1 MDISIVITTY
11 NYQHYIQ
18 QCLESCLEQNTDLD
32 YEVIIV
38 NDGSTDKTQE
48 ILDKFKDQERLTLI
62 EIQNSGI
69 EKASNKGFLYAKG
82 EFIVRL
88 DADDMLMPIFLES
101 HSAQIKNEKYDFFY
115 SDYYVIDAHGSTVG
129 EMCLPE
135 FSEKEIFSR
144 GDFLATGTLY
154 RRELLDRLGG
164 YEESI
169 VNSGLENYEFIL
181 RLIENGSVGKHL
193 SKKLFKYRRH
203 RNNLSDIKKN
213 SIIKNGHH
221 LFKRKNYGS
230 FSTNKYHP
238 YGLEA

>member
-88 DADDMLMPIFLES
+88 DADDMQCQYSWSLIQLKLKM
-101 HSAQIKNEKYDFFY
+101 KN
-115 SDYYVIDAHGSTVG
+115 
-129 EMCLPE
+129 M
-135 FSEKEIFSR
+135 IFS
-144 GDFLATGTLY
+144 
-154 RRELLDRLGG
+154 
-164 YEESI
+164 I
-169 VNSGLENYEFIL
+169 VI
-181 RLIENGSVGKHL
+181 
-193 SKKLFKYRRH
+193 
-203 RNNLSDIKKN
+203 
-213 SIIKNGHH
+213 
-221 LFKRKNYGS
+221 
-230 FSTNKYHP
+230 TM
-238 YGLEA
+238 